1 MQKHL
6 KVIYTNNEILYM
18 TEDNNNDSDRLI
30 TETGESY
37 KDRVAVIDKKGN
49 RVWVYPHKP
58 EMGKFQKWR
67 LVVGYIIL
75 AIFFVTP
82 FIEVNDQP
90 YFLIDL
96 VNRKFILFGTIW
108 YPHDFYIFAIGLL
121 SIAIFVVL
129 FTAILGRL
137 FCGWA
142 CPQTVFMELV
152 YRKIE
157 YWIEGNAPK
166 QRALDRGASSTEKI
180 FKKTSK
186 HTLFIFIA
194 LLINFFVFS
203 YFTGIDKM
211 TEMVFER
218 FGDHIGVNI
227 AWIIISFAFY
237 LNYSWFREQ
246 ACTFVCPYGR
256 LQSVLL
262 DENSLIVA
270 YDEPRGEPRGK
281 MVKGK
286 IEEGN
291 GDCIDCGAC
300 VRVCPTGIDIRN
312 GLQMECVNCTNCI
325 DSCDEIM
332 DKIERPRGLIKYT
345 SINSIEKQEKFR
357 FTARL
362 VFYSLLLI
370 ALMSLFGVM
379 LTMRTDVE
387 ANILRARGSTHFVN
401 ENGNVANVFTY
412 KLINKTFN
420 SFNLQM
426 KTPNYSGMFNY
437 IGKDSLILKPEG
449 MLEGT
454 FLLEIPKSELK
465 SDRNE
470 IDIGIYSDGKLI
482 DEIETIFSAP
492 E

>member
-1 MQKHL
+1 MA
-6 KVIYTNNEILYM
+6 
-18 TEDNNNDSDRLI
+18 EDNNDNDRLI

-58 EMGKFQKWR
+58 EMGRFQKWR
-67 LVVGYIIL
+67 LIVGYLIL
-75 AIFFVTP
+75 AVFFITP
-82 FIEVNDQP
+82 FIHVNGQP

-96 VNRKFILFGTIW
+96 VNRKFIFFGTVW

-166 QRALDRGASSTEKI
+166 QRALDRSASSSEKI
-180 FKKTSK
+180 FKKTAK
-186 HTLFIFIA
+186 HTLFILIA
-194 LLINFFVFS
+194 LLINYFVFS

-218 FGDHIGVNI
+218 FGDHFGVNI

-281 MVKGK
+281 MEKGG
-286 IEEGN
+286 IAEGN

-332 DKIERPRGLIKYT
+332 DKIKRPRGLIKYT

-357 FTARL
+357 FTTRL
-362 VFYSLLLI
+362 VFYSLLLL
-370 ALMSLFGVM
+370 ALISLFGVM
-379 LTMRTDVE
+379 LAMRSDVE

-420 SFNLQM
+420 RFYLQM
-426 KTPNYSGMFNY
+426 KTPNYSGKFNY

-454 FLLEIPKSELK
+454 FLLEIPKSELESAK
-465 SDRNE
+465 NE
-470 IDIGIYSDGKLI
+470 IDIGIYSNGKLI
-482 DEIETIFSAP
+482 DEIETMFSAP
-492 E
+492 D